1 MIVRRALRRMAAA
14 TLTSL
19 VIALSLTAGCGGD
32 DEETSGACTASPAG
46 SLAFGVACCA
56 DAECSTGKCG
66 SFMQKGNRCTKECPG
81 GDADCLMTDG
91 TNLGC
96 GGQGLCKVP

>member
-1 MIVRRALRRMAAA
+1 MTVRRALGRMAAA

-19 VIALSLTAGCGGD
+19 VIALSMTAGCGGD
-32 DEETSGACTASPAG
+32 DETDGTCAASATA

-66 SFMQKGNRCTKECPG
+66 DFMQKGKRCTQDCPG
-81 GDADCLMTDG
+81 GDSDCLMTDG
-91 TNLGC
+91 SNLGC
-96 GGQGLCKVP
+96 GGQGICKVP

>member
-1 MIVRRALRRMAAA
+1 MTVRRALSRMAAA

-19 VIALSLTAGCGGD
+19 VIALSMTAGCGGD
-32 DEETSGACTASPAG
+32 DETDGECTVSATA

-66 SFMQKGNRCTKECPG
+66 DFMQKGKRCTKDCAD
-81 GDADCLMTDG
+81 DAACLMTDG
-91 TNLGC
+91 SNLGC
-96 GGQGLCKVP
+96 GGQGICKVP